1 MVVGPSL
8 ILSLTLLATLVM
20 AATKPPKSKTFPL
33 RQLPSVPLMHILRL
47 LPHSA
52 LATLAATCSF
62 YHATLHSSPSLWR
75 RLTLL
80 PTVLARSLEAETDGA
95 AIQSFRAMLRS
106 HGRHVTA
113 VRIKRVEW
121 SISLQGQLGSSNTL
135 PVVEVS
141 PLSRCWGPW
150 R

>member
-33 RQLPSVPLMHILRL
+33 RQLPSVPLMHILHL

-52 LATLAATCSF
+52 LANLAATCSF

-80 PTVLARSLEAETDGA
+80 PTMLLLVGSMDRVSGQARLLLLLEDS
-95 AIQSFRAMLRS
+95 QMD
-106 HGRHVTA
+106 
-113 VRIKRVEW
+113 
-121 SISLQGQLGSSNTL
+121 LQT
-135 PVVEVS
+135 
-141 PLSRCWGPW
+141 R
-150 R
+150 